1 MINQLRLFI
10 RLMKD
15 ERVSPLLKLLP
26 FLSLG
31 YLLLFPDLLPG
42 PLDDAGIIALLM
54 GIFLAFVPQDIIE
67 EYKKIQK
74 SEDDVVEGNFRD
86 L

>member
-1 MINQLRLFI
+1 
-10 RLMKD
+10 MKD

>member
-15 ERVSPLLKLLP
+15 KRVSPLLKLLP
-26 FLSLG
+26 LLSLG
-31 YLLLFPDLLPG
+31 YLILFPDLLPG
-42 PLDDAGIIALLM
+42 PIDDAGIIALLM
-54 GIFLAFVPQDIIE
+54 AIFLAFIPQDIIE
-67 EYKKIQK
+67 EYKSLQEA
-74 SEDDVVEGNFRD
+74 EDEIIEGDFRD